1 MSISCPA
8 TLLVSRWTVP
18 HIWGHRGLPSG
29 PKNEP
34 KYTLTNQIGLCPCS
48 NSIVRGH
55 SSLESP
61 RECLYHDRHPCRY
74 LGGRYHTF
82 WAWGPPSGPK
92 NEPKYAQTNQICL
105 CPSSISIVRDHPS
118 LKSPR
123 ECLYHVGLPC
133 WCLGGPNHTFEDI
146 GAPLRPKNRAQIC
159 PN

>member
-105 CPSSISIVRDHPS
+105 CPCSICKVRDHPS
-118 LKSPR
+118 LKLAR
-123 ECLYHVGLPC
+123 ECLYYVQLPC
-133 WCLGGPNHTFEDI
+133 WCLGGPHHTF
-146 GAPLRPKNRAQIC
+146 GA
-159 PN
+159 